1 MAETDGER
9 KRGATWLFKAG
20 MLAVVVA
27 SLLLLSASALSVRLE
42 YDEAFNL
49 QIAESLRGGDGYSS
63 FGALGSGEP
72 WKFDPHVTTGP
83 VVLLPV
89 AAVWWLSDGSVA
101 AARTLML
108 MFLFAYVIGWW
119 VLLRRGRSG
128 WLVAGLALMPALAAT
143 ASSSGR
149 VLGELPGAALLVWS
163 GVALARQRPGL
174 AALAIGLAI
183 QTKVVYGLAGALVL
197 AVWLIAALWAGER
210 LRLRVLVVVALL
222 AAAPSLAFEVYRF
235 ASVGSVE
242 KYLESIGE
250 FRQFLSGQKIS
261 NWLDPATLGAKMA
274 GLLGSYPI
282 YAWVALLAGAVV
294 LICRAAFIEGSR
306 RPVAD
311 GVDRVPPQ
319 VFTALAALFIAGIA
333 LLLGWI
339 TQSSQTGV
347 RQAAPFFLLSVPA
360 LVALFL
366 LPCVEFM
373 RESETTRSHAGLQR
387 VAGLAAAVLLSA
399 AIVSALAESM
409 HQVAFDEDAR
419 ASAAEQRQVTE
430 TIRSLQPA
438 SIYGKGFWHNPEYQ
452 VLTGVRGVA
461 RRTYDRQLM
470 IVQDYQIALSNTS
483 WEEHEAKCG
492 RVVQKSELTLLCWM
506 PEAPTGQL
514 FRVLDW
520 GPQSSRA
527 GTLPLPQPDGGSA
540 IWFKIAP
547 VIPEEI
553 GGVRIHIG
561 RQVVPANL
569 TLPGADLLSG
579 VVPDTLFQQ
588 PGSYD
593 VVLEQV
599 STERRVHVGTMHI
612 ERTGFK
618 VLDWGPKSSRV
629 GKLPL
634 PQPAGGSAIWFKIA
648 PVKPEDFGAVRIHI
662 GPHEVDADLSLP
674 GGDLISG
681 IVPGELYMQPGTHD
695 VALEQVSTKDMTQVG
710 KLRVK

>member
-1 MAETDGER
+1 MTDTDGER

-20 MLAVVVA
+20 MLVVVVA

-49 QIAESLRGGDGYSS
+49 QIAESLRSGDGYSS

-119 VLLRRGRSG
+119 VLLRPGRSG
-128 WLVAGLALMPALAAT
+128 ALVAGLALTPALAAT

-149 VLGELPGAALLVWS
+149 ILGELPGAALLVWS
-163 GVALARQRPGL
+163 GVALARRRPGL

-183 QTKVVYGLAGALVL
+183 QTKVVYGLAGALML

-274 GLLGSYPI
+274 GFLGSYPI
-282 YAWVALLAGAVV
+282 YAWAALLAGAVA
-294 LICRAAFIEGSR
+294 LICRAAFIEASR

-319 VFTALAALFIAGIA
+319 VFTALTALFIAGIA

-366 LPCVEFM
+366 LPCVEFL
-373 RESETTRSHAGLQR
+373 RESETTRSHARTATRRRARGGCPVIRSRR
-387 VAGLAAAVLLSA
+387 VRTRGIDASGRLRRGSAGVSRRAAPGHGDDPLAAA
-399 AIVSALAESM
+399 
-409 HQVAFDEDAR
+409 
-419 ASAAEQRQVTE
+419 
-430 TIRSLQPA
+430 SLDLR
-438 SIYGKGFWHNPEYQ
+438 E
-452 VLTGVRGVA
+452 
-461 RRTYDRQLM
+461 
-470 IVQDYQIALSNTS
+470 
-483 WEEHEAKCG
+483 
-492 RVVQKSELTLLCWM
+492 
-506 PEAPTGQL
+506 
-514 FRVLDW
+514 RVL
-520 GPQSSRA
+520 A
-527 GTLPLPQPDGGSA
+527 QP
-540 IWFKIAP
+540 
-547 VIPEEI
+547 
-553 GGVRIHIG
+553 GV
-561 RQVVPANL
+561 
-569 TLPGADLLSG
+569 PGADRG
-579 VVPDTLFQQ
+579 P
-588 PGSYD
+588 
-593 VVLEQV
+593 
-599 STERRVHVGTMHI
+599 RR
-612 ERTGFK
+612 
-618 VLDWGPKSSRV
+618 
-629 GKLPL
+629 
-634 PQPAGGSAIWFKIA
+634 GSAN
-648 PVKPEDFGAVRIHI
+648 V
-662 GPHEVDADLSLP
+662 
-674 GGDLISG
+674 
-681 IVPGELYMQPGTHD
+681 
-695 VALEQVSTKDMTQVG
+695 
-710 KLRVK
+710 

>member
-1 MAETDGER
+1 MTDTDGER

-49 QIAESLRGGDGYSS
+49 QIAESLRSGDGYSS

-119 VLLRRGRSG
+119 VLLRPGRSG

-143 ASSSGR
+143 ASASGR

-163 GVALARQRPGL
+163 GVALARRRPGL

-183 QTKVVYGLAGALVL
+183 QTKVVYGLAGALML

-274 GLLGSYPI
+274 GFLGSYPI
-282 YAWVALLAGAVV
+282 YAWVALLAGAVA
-294 LICRAAFIEGSR
+294 LICRAAFIEAESSAGGRRSRSRSAASVHCTDGAVHRRHRIAAGLDHAVVANRCATGGSVFPAQ
-306 RPVAD
+306 RPGTGGAVPAA
-311 GVDRVPPQ
+311 VRRVP
-319 VFTALAALFIAGIA
+319 AGVGNHA
-333 LLLGWI
+333 
-339 TQSSQTGV
+339 
-347 RQAAPFFLLSVPA
+347 F
-360 LVALFL
+360 
-366 LPCVEFM
+366 PC
-373 RESETTRSHAGLQR
+373 RTTTRRRARGGCPVIRSHR
-387 VAGLAAAVLLSA
+387 VRTRGIDAS
-399 AIVSALAESM
+399 
-409 HQVAFDEDAR
+409 VAFDEEAR
-419 ASAAEQRQVTE
+419 PSAAEQRQVTE

-470 IVQDYQIALSNTS
+470 IVQDYQVALSNTS
-483 WEEHEAKCG
+483 WEELEAKCG
-492 RVVQKSELTLLCWM
+492 KVVQKSELTLLCWM

-599 STERRVHVGTMHI
+599 STERRVHVGTMHV

-618 VLDWGPKSSRV
+618 ILDWGPKSSRV

-648 PVKPEDFGAVRIHI
+648 PVKPEECRC
-662 GPHEVDADLSLP
+662 
-674 GGDLISG
+674 
-681 IVPGELYMQPGTHD
+681 GTHPHRSARRGRCPFPPRWGSHQRHRSRR
-695 VALEQVSTKDMTQVG
+695 ALHATRHARRG
-710 KLRVK
+710 A